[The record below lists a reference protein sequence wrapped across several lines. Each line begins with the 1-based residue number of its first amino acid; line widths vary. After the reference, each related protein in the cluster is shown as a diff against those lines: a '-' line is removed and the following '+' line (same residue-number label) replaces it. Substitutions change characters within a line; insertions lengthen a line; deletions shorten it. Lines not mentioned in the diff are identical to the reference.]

1 MNRQQ
6 RRGMESQARRESG
19 EDVPSA
25 DAMARYLVA
34 RMAQRS
40 QDILGKLRSAV
51 GAEPKSGHVV
61 DALMIEAARFEESL
75 MRRSFGD
82 AMDAAICVLFLARDL
97 AIREGKI
104 RIAKMPEA

>member
-6 RRGMESQARRESG
+6 RRGMEAQARKDSG
-19 EDVPSA
+19 EPIPSA
-25 DAMARYLVA
+25 DAIARFLVA

-40 QDILGKLRSAV
+40 KDVLDQLRAAV

-61 DALMIEAARFEESL
+61 DALMTEAARFEQAL
-75 MRRSFGD
+75 MAQRFAD
-82 AMDAAICVLFLARDL
+82 AMDAAVCVLFLARDL

-104 RIAKMPEA
+104 RIEKMAQA